1 LPNKIL
7 EKVNIVEVPGIL
19 EVRKQVDRPYPF
31 NDVVQ
36 WFIDRADLIFVVYDP
51 TKLDTGLEHEALF
64 DQLKGRQSQVRVLL
78 NKADSVTQEELLLI
92 QNNLVW
98 NLSPLMASPLPP
110 TLYAGSFWSRP
121 YKPDAPV
128 RLLRSHEEAMLQ
140 DLRDTMDN
148 VVENTVAEARRHAV
162 RVRNHAKMVDCYLTT
177 FYNHKGYF
185 DNKKKIADEITE
197 NPHSY
202 HIFEGL
208 STLSNI
214 SRYDLPDAEIY
225 KDFFRLHKLYDFKP
239 LASTCTFFRGCPLD
253 KLDTA
258 IAYELPELIGKYKKR
273 LMAITKKPSH

>member
-1 LPNKIL
+1 
-7 EKVNIVEVPGIL
+7 
-19 EVRKQVDRPYPF
+19 
-31 NDVVQ
+31 
-36 WFIDRADLIFVVYDP
+36 
-51 TKLDTGLEHEALF
+51 
-64 DQLKGRQSQVRVLL
+64 L

-98 NLSPLMASPLPP
+98 NLSPLMASALPP

-128 RLLRSHEEAMLQ
+128 RLLQAHERNMLN
-140 DLRDTMDN
+140 DLREAVDSI
-148 VVENTVAEARRHAV
+148 VENTIAEARRHAV

-177 FYNHKGYF
+177 YYNNKGF
-185 DNKKKIADEITE
+185 FGNSKAVAEQIID
-197 NPHSY
+197 NPHAY

-214 SRYDLPDAEIY
+214 SRYDLPDAEVY
-225 KDFFRLHKLYDFKP
+225 KDFFRINPLPKFKP

-258 IAYELPELIGKYKKR
+258 IAYELPELVGKYKKR
-273 LMAITKKPSH
+273 LQAIKSGAPQPTSKKGRKN